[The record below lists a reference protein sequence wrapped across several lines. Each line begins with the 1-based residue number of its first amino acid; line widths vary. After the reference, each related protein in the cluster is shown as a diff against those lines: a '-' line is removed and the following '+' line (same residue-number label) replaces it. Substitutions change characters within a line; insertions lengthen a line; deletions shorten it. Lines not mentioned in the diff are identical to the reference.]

1 MIGYNLPVSPQA
13 WTVVIFGQSVAKTNQ
28 PLSPRKQISLFRLP
42 KWFSML
48 LFWNIINN
56 HDQSPKKNIELLV
69 KWSQQCKFW
78 TFKKKFSS
86 IWFWVPRKLQ
96 NPGKFGNLIRLD
108 WSSHFRNCFWQQQQK
123 ILHQLPLSLV
133 QDREEGKKSQKKFS
147 AGRLL
152 KSNFFFFFF
161 FGGGGSL

>member
-69 KWSQQCKFW
+69 KWNQQCKFW
-78 TFKKKFSS
+78 TFKKIFLVQSD
-86 IWFWVPRKLQ
+86 FGFLGNCRTP
-96 NPGKFGNLIRLD
+96 GNLATWYD
-108 WSSHFRNCFWQQQQK
+108 WIVAL
-123 ILHQLPLSLV
+123 ILEIGFDSNN
-133 QDREEGKKSQKKFS
+133 KKFFINCLLVLCRIEKK
-147 AGRLL
+147 GRRVRR
-152 KSNFFFFFF
+152 NFQLATSWNQTFVFL
-161 FGGGGSL
+161 GSL